1 MSTRTHMMRTPSQTI
16 DTIKGCLRYLLVDA
30 EKLELARTAYLIR
43 LAIIDLEETTDGE
56 GAGERDIR
64 RRVQ

>member
-1 MSTRTHMMRTPSQTI
+1 MTRTTSQTI
-16 DTIKGCLRYLLVDA
+16 DTIKGCLQYLLVDA

-43 LAIIDLEETTDGE
+43 LAITDLEELTDDDGP
-56 GAGERDIR
+56 GERNIR